1 MTGILIKTA
10 LALAGAV
17 YLGNSD
23 GILNGIVYFA
33 IIYGL
38 LSYYVWYFKTF
49 QTPLSLMTVPFA
61 LGVPVF
67 VLLVFMLILNE
78 IWPDGTG
85 RNIAGVIIIIMCV
98 RSLLRDIVAVV
109 NNIKSGGNVE

>member
-10 LALAGAV
+10 LAMAGAV
-17 YLGNSD
+17 YLGSTD
-23 GILNGIVYFA
+23 GILNGIVYFC

-61 LGVPVF
+61 LGIPIF
-67 VLLVFMLILNE
+67 ILALFMMALNE
-78 IWPDGTG
+78 IWPNGTG
-85 RNIAGVIIIIMCV
+85 RNIAGIIIIIMCV
-98 RSLLRDIVAVV
+98 RSLLRDIVVFI
-109 NNIKSGGNVE
+109 NNLKSGGNVE

>member
-10 LALAGAV
+10 LAMAGAV
-17 YLGNSD
+17 YLGSTD
-23 GILNGIVYFA
+23 GILNGIAYFC

-61 LGVPVF
+61 LGVPIF
-67 VLLVFMLILNE
+67 ILALFMMALNE
-78 IWPDGTG
+78 IWPNGTG
-85 RNIAGVIIIIMCV
+85 RNIAGIIIIIMCV
-98 RSLLRDIVAVV
+98 RSLLRDIVVII
-109 NNIKSGGNVE
+109 NNLKSGGHIE